1 MGILDKGEGSAAP
14 LGADYEHR
22 EEYRPPLWYRRD
34 EERNPFLR
42 QKKSSG
48 KEKGHTMGI
57 GKGNAKVTNV
67 SGPGAGTTGNSQQ
80 VLAAVRAGH
89 GAGREIATVTGLSI
103 QMVGALLSRLSQA
116 KVISKGPDGRWVDL
130 LAPVTKVAKPTRKA
144 APKGTGLPDESELQ
158 KKILSHLGTAG
169 LCAADLA
176 KLLGSKVPTIVLVL
190 RRMIDAN
197 LVRKDGQ
204 VWKAAEAKALV
215 NDAVTPKPRRTS
227 PVSAHAAPLPRQSDL
242 ADVIPEVS
250 RSQSQPVEHKPTVK
264 DFAKDFARVMA
275 NSRQLNER
283 VGEMLEIIQDIRA
296 VNDALAA
303 EWNDLQEQLAA
314 LERAS

>member
-1 MGILDKGEGSAAP
+1 M
-14 LGADYEHR
+14 
-22 EEYRPPLWYRRD
+22 
-34 EERNPFLR
+34 
-42 QKKSSG
+42 
-48 KEKGHTMGI
+48 
-57 GKGNAKVTNV
+57 
-67 SGPGAGTTGNSQQ
+67 
-80 VLAAVRAGH
+80 
-89 GAGREIATVTGLSI
+89 
-103 QMVGALLSRLSQA
+103 
-116 KVISKGPDGRWVDL
+116 
-130 LAPVTKVAKPTRKA
+130 AKPTRKA